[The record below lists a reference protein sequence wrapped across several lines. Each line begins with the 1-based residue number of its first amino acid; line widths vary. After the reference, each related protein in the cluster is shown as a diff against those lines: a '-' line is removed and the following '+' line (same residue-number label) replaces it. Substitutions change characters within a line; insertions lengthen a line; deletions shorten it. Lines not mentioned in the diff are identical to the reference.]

1 MEFNLADMFEAVAAW
16 VPNREAIVWG
26 DVRLTYGQVE
36 ARANRLAHG
45 LQGLGIGRDDHVG
58 VFMYSRPEY
67 LETMIA
73 AYKIR
78 AVPINVNY
86 RYVAEELAYL
96 FDNANLRVLVLEATF
111 APVVASIR
119 EGLPHLEHVVVVDDG
134 SDAGTALTDGIAYE
148 ELLASN
154 ADDADFEAR
163 SADDRYIAYTGGTTG
178 MPKGVVWRQ
187 EDIFFATM
195 TFGATV
201 ERPEDVGTN
210 VLAKVPPRLA
220 NLSVMGA
227 EVPDIYVAYAL
238 GPLMHVSGHWS
249 AWGNLLSGSTTV
261 LHPDRQMDAA
271 TVLKI
276 IEAERVTMLTI
287 VGDSMGRPLVEMIEG
302 QPGRFDTTSVLSI
315 GSGGSIM
322 SGDVKDR
329 LMAGFP
335 NVVTLVEAIGS
346 SESPSQAVSITLR
359 DQGPAAT
366 LRFGPEERTTVFDD
380 DLRPVEP
387 GSGAVGRLATKGRV
401 PIEYYNDPEKSARTF
416 VTVDGERW
424 ALPGDMA
431 LVELDGTI
439 RLLGRGTMCINTG
452 GEKVYPEE
460 VEAVLK
466 AHPGIVDAIVIGV
479 PDPRFGERVAA
490 VVQPVE
496 TALTLEDVQ
505 LHCRVHLAGHKVPR
519 QLYLAP
525 VVERFPSGKPD
536 YKWAK
541 ALAESRDASADAAR
555 S

>member
-1 MEFNLADMFEAVAAW
+1 MEFNLADMFEAVAAR
-16 VPNREAIVWG
+16 VPDREAIVWG
-26 DVRLTYGQVE
+26 AVRLTYGALE

-45 LQGLGIGRDDHVG
+45 LQRLGIGRDDHVG
-58 VFMYSRPEY
+58 IYTYSRPEY

-96 FDNANLRVLVLEATF
+96 FDNADLRALVVEASF

-119 EGLPHLEHVVVVDDG
+119 ERLPKLEHVIVVDDG
-134 SDAGTALTDGIAYE
+134 SDEAPAVPDGIAYE
-148 ELLASN
+148 ELLAAHSEM
-154 ADDADFEAR
+154 ADFGPR
-163 SADDRYIAYTGGTTG
+163 SSDDRYIAYTGGTTG

-210 VLAKVPPRLA
+210 VLAEVPPRLA
-220 NLSVMGA
+220 NLAELGA
-227 EVPDIYVAYAL
+227 AVPEVYVAYAL

-249 AWGNLLSGSTTV
+249 AWGNLLSGSKTV
-261 LHPDRQMDAA
+261 LHPERQMDAE
-271 TVLKI
+271 TVLGI
-276 IEAERVTMLTI
+276 IESERVTMLTV
-287 VGDSMGRPLVEMIEG
+287 VGDSMGRPLVETIEA

-315 GSGGSIM
+315 GSGGSILT
-322 SGDVKDR
+322 GDVKDR

-335 NVVTLVEAIGS
+335 STITLVEAIGS
-346 SESPSQAVSITLR
+346 SESPSQAVSVTMR
-359 DQGPAAT
+359 DQGPAQT
-366 LRFGPEERTTVFDD
+366 LRFGPDERTTVFDD
-380 DLRPVEP
+380 DLRPVAP

-401 PIEYYNDPEKSARTF
+401 PVEYYNDPEKSARTF
-416 VTVDGERW
+416 VVVDGERW

-431 LVELDGTI
+431 TIEADGTI
-439 RLLGRGTMCINTG
+439 KLLGRGTMCINTG

-466 AHPGIVDAIVIGV
+466 SHPGIVDAIVIGV
-479 PDPRFGERVAA
+479 PDARFGERVAA
-490 VVQPVE
+490 VIQPVDE
-496 TALTLEDVQ
+496 APTLEDVQ
-505 LHCRVHLAGHKVPR
+505 THSRTLLAGHKVPR
-519 QLYLAP
+519 QLF
-525 VVERFPSGKPD
+525 VVDEVLRFPSGKPD

-541 ALAESRDASADAAR
+541 GLPEVLDGSTSPT
-555 S
+555 SP